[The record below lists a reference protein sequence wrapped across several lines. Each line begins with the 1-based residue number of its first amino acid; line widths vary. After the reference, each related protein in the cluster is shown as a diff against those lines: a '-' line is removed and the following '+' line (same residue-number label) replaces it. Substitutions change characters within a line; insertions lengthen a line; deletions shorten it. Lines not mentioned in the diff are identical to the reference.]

1 MSVTKN
7 DVKKIAELARLEF
20 TETELENYTAEMNKM
35 LDYVDKLNEINTEN
49 VEPLSHPIENTN
61 VFREDKVKKSTDRED
76 ALKNAPDKS
85 SEHFKV
91 PKVISQ
97 SK

>member
-20 TETELENYTAEMNKM
+20 SESELENYTTEMNKM
-35 LDYVDKLNEINTEN
+35 LDYVDKLNELDTEN
-49 VEPLSHPIENTN
+49 IEPLSHPIENTN
-61 VFREDKVKKSTDRED
+61 VFRQDEVKKSTNREE

>member
-1 MSVTKN
+1 MSVTKK

-20 TETELENYTAEMNKM
+20 TELELDSYTTEMNKM
-35 LDYVDKLNEINTEN
+35 LDYVDKLNELDTED
-49 VEPLSHPIENTN
+49 VQPLSHPIENTN
-61 VFREDKVKKSTDRED
+61 VFRNDEVKESTERED

-85 SEHFKV
+85 SEDFKV

>member
-20 TETELENYTAEMNKM
+20 NESELENYTREMNKM
-35 LDYVDKLNEINTEN
+35 LDYVDKLNELDTEN
-49 VEPLSHPIENTN
+49 IQPLSHPIENTN
-61 VFREDKVKKSTDRED
+61 VFRDDEVKKSTKRED

-85 SEHFKV
+85 SEYFKV
-91 PKVISQ
+91 PKVIIQ

>member
-1 MSVTKN
+1 MSVTKK

-20 TETELENYTAEMNKM
+20 NEEELENYTFEMNKILGYIEKLRE
-35 LDYVDKLNEINTEN
+35 LDTTN

-61 VFREDKVKKSTDRED
+61 VFREDKLETSVDREL
-76 ALKNAPDKS
+76 ALKNAPES
-85 SEHFKV
+85 STEHFKV

-97 SK
+97 NK

>member
-1 MSVTKN
+1 MSVTIN

-20 TETELENYTAEMNKM
+20 SEKDIENYTDEMNKI
-35 LDYVDKLNEINTEN
+35 LGYVEKLNELNTEN
-49 VEPLSHPIENTN
+49 VDPLSHPIENTN
-61 VFREDKVKKSTDRED
+61 IFREDMVKKSTDREE
-76 ALKNAPDKS
+76 ALKNAPDAT